1 MYYLMLL
8 IRGFLFFF
16 GGWGGAVFWQRIWG
30 LKVRNLYL
38 YRKVWE
44 QKAQYMMVRQFWCDI
59 GNSLSLHTCTLL
71 SALTWTLQRYNY
83 YCCHCYWFCYW
94 HCWWPVRLRIHLSR
108 QKILQELLAWVDWLG
123 CLKHLRWVGLFQ
135 QIRIWILC
143 LPHLFGHKYPWK
155 LEHVTNKASTG
166 EDQNL
171 MYRFH
176 QFLVIQMAFYSI
188 VCYFF
193 RKFNGT
199 QVFWYFPE

>member
-1 MYYLMLL
+1 M
-8 IRGFLFFF
+8 
-16 GGWGGAVFWQRIWG
+16 GGGVQFSDKEFEASKLGICTYTGKCESRRRNIW
-30 LKVRNLYL
+30 
-38 YRKVWE
+38 WS
-44 QKAQYMMVRQFWCDI
+44 D
-59 GNSLSLHTCTLL
+59 NSDAILVTLSLHTCTLL

-123 CLKHLRWVGLFQ
+123 YLKHLRWVGLFQ